1 MKKLFIPLAMAAAV
15 AMTGCSEDFE
25 VTAPYKDVTVV
36 YGILDPLDTA
46 HYIRIQKAFLDEN
59 KSAIDMSKVSDSSY
73 YEKLTVVLKEYADD
87 KGRTFSKSIK
97 LSQVDMAAEGYVK
110 NGPENEQGFFQSP
123 HKAYKFTNKDM
134 VLEPY
139 KSYRLIINNDITGN
153 VDSSDLL
160 LIVNPDSS
168 KAQNRFYISVF
179 NKSGYTLDFAKT
191 TLNNPTYTLL
201 GNVPLNARFLEGII
215 RFHYVDKNISTGT
228 STPKYV
234 DYKFDRDE
242 NITTQFKLEVQNKNI
257 FAYLADA
264 IGTAPA
270 NVERYLDSCD
280 IYVYAGDNY
289 LFTYEQVN
297 LAQSGGIAADQ
308 IKPYYTNI
316 KGANTLGLL
325 ASRTYRFYENAG
337 ISQPT
342 IDSLKE
348 NPVTIGLNIKG
359 RTDN

>member
-73 YEKLTVVLKEYADD
+73 YQKLTVILKEYADD
-87 KGRTFSKSIK
+87 KGKTVSKFITLK
-97 LSQVDMAAEGYVK
+97 QVDMAAEGYPK
-110 NGPENEQGFFQSP
+110 DAPLNEQGFFQSP
-123 HKAYKFTNKDM
+123 HKAYKFTNSDLI
-134 VLEPY
+134 LEPY
-139 KSYRLIINNDITGN
+139 KSYRLVINNDITGN
-153 VDSSDLL
+153 VDSSELIS
-160 LIVNPDSS
+160 IVNPDSS
-168 KAQNRFYISVF
+168 KAQNRFYISSF
-179 NKSGYTLDFAKT
+179 TKSGYTIDFAKT

-201 GNVPLNARFLEGII
+201 GNVPLNGRFLEGVI
-215 RFHYVDKNISTGT
+215 RFHYVDKNIATG
-228 STPKYV
+228 SLTPKHV
-234 DYKFDRDE
+234 DYKFDRDD
-242 NITTQFKLEVQNKNI
+242 NITTQFKLEVQNKSI

-264 IGTAPA
+264 IGTAPT

-280 IYVYAGDNY
+280 LYVYAGDNY
-289 LFTYEQVN
+289 MYTYEQVN

-316 KGANTLGLL
+316 RGANTLGLL
-325 ASRTYRFYENAG
+325 ASRTFRFYENAG

-348 NPVTIGLNIKG
+348 NAVTRGLNIKG
-359 RTDN
+359 RTTD

>member
-1 MKKLFIPLAMAAAV
+1 
-15 AMTGCSEDFE
+15 
-25 VTAPYKDVTVV
+25 
-36 YGILDPLDTA
+36 
-46 HYIRIQKAFLDEN
+46 
-59 KSAIDMSKVSDSSY
+59 MSKVSDSNY
-73 YEKLTVVLKEYADD
+73 YEKLTVILKEYTDD
-87 KGRTFSKSIK
+87 KGRVVSKTIK
-97 LSQVDMAAEGYVK
+97 LTQVDMAAEGYVK
-110 NGPENEQGFFQSP
+110 DAPVNEQGFFQSP
-123 HKAYKFTNKDM
+123 HKAYKFTNQQM

-139 KSYRLIINNDITGN
+139 KSYRLVINNDITGN

-160 LIVNPDSS
+160 YIVNPDSS

-191 TLNNPTYTLL
+191 TLNNPTYSLL
-201 GNVPLNARFLEGII
+201 GNVPLNGRFLEGVI

-228 STPKYV
+228 TTPKFV
-234 DYKFDRDE
+234 DYKFDRDD

-289 LFTYEQVN
+289 MYTYEQVN

-316 KGANTLGLL
+316 KGKNTLGLL

-348 NPVTIGLNIKG
+348 NPVTVGLNIKC